1 VEEIIVIGALVM
13 IALFAA
19 ALVYRQR
26 IGLRRLRAHYGPE
39 YDRLAE
45 RGESPRAI
53 RRDLIG
59 REERVSNLNIVP
71 LSTEMQAALANS
83 WTSIQAKFVDEPP
96 QAVSDAERLLED
108 VMRARGYPDADAET
122 RLRDLSVHHS
132 HVLANYRE
140 ACDIATRHRD
150 RRASTEDL
158 RRAMV
163 LYRDLFDDLVEA
175 KERDR
180 EKERER

>member
-1 VEEIIVIGALVM
+1 VEEIVVIGLIM
-13 IALFAA
+13 IAMFAA
-19 ALVYRQR
+19 ALVYKQR
-26 IGLRRLRAHYGPE
+26 TGLRRLRAHYGPE

-59 REERVSNLNIVP
+59 REERVSRLHIVP
-71 LSTEMQAALANS
+71 LSQEQKAALVDS
-83 WTSIQAKFVDEPP
+83 WKSIQARFVDEPP
-96 QAVSDAERLLED
+96 RAVSDAEALLEQ

-122 RLRDLSVHHS
+122 RLRDLSVHHA
-132 HVLANYRE
+132 HVLSNYRE
-140 ACDIATRHRD
+140 ACDIAVRHRD

-163 LYRDLFDDLVEA
+163 LYRDLFEDLL
-175 KERDR
+175 ER
-180 EKERER
+180 

>member
-1 VEEIIVIGALVM
+1 M
-13 IALFAA
+13 IALFGAA
-19 ALVYRQR
+19 IVYKQR
-26 IGLRRLRAHYGPE
+26 TGMRRLRAYYGPE

-59 REERVSNLNIVP
+59 REQRVSQLHIVP
-71 LSTEMQAALANS
+71 LSDAQKAALVES
-83 WTSIQAKFVDEPP
+83 WTAIQARFVDEPP
-96 QAVSDAERLLED
+96 QAVSDAEQLLEQ
-108 VMRARGYPDADAET
+108 VMRTRGYPDADAET
-122 RLRDLSVHHS
+122 RLRDLSVHHA

-150 RRASTEDL
+150 KRASTEDL

-163 LYRDLFDDLVEA
+163 LYRDLFDDLTDT
-175 KERDR
+175 RR
-180 EKERER
+180 EK